1 MALFQTNEAKGI
13 VITPGPLRT
22 GEVCCISA
30 DFTVPAGLA
39 LNDIVEML
47 PLPALCTVVDAT
59 LISDDLDSNGT
70 PLISLDVG
78 ILSGEAGKND
88 AARTCGNEFFAADTV
103 GRAGGSS
110 RMSKAA
116 GFRIAKTDQ
125 PRGIGIKVAAAAA
138 TLVAGAK
145 VTLLLYVKQ

>member
-59 LISDDLDSNGT
+59 LISDNLDSNGT

-116 GFRIAKTDQ
+116 GFRIAKTETE
-125 PRGIGIKVAAAAA
+125 RAIGMRVATGAAK
-138 TLVAGAK
+138 LVPGAK
-145 VTLLLYVKQ
+145 INLIVFIKQ

>member
-59 LISDDLDSNGT
+59 LISDNLDSNGT

-116 GFRIAKTDQ
+116 GFRIAKTETE
-125 PRGIGIKVAAAAA
+125 RAIGMRVATGAA
-138 TLVAGAK
+138 TLVPGAK
-145 VTLLLYVKQ
+145 IKLIVFIKQ